1 MNRPERSPAR
11 PARLPAT
18 ERSWQGLP
26 PMMTLTGS
34 TSLPF
39 ILVMSPRCFM
49 GCLLFLLFFE
59 TLLKI
64 KNGVVLFESHP

>member
-1 MNRPERSPAR
+1 MNKPERSPAK

-26 PMMTLTGS
+26 PMITLTGS
-34 TSLPF
+34 TSQPF

-49 GCLLFLLFFE
+49 GYLLKLFFLK

-64 KNGVVLFESHP
+64 KNCIILLKRYP